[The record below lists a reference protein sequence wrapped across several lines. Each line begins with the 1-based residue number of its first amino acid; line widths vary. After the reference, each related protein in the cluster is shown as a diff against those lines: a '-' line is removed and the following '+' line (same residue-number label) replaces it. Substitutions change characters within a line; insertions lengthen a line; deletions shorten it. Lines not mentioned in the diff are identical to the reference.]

1 MLLIYNDLDIF
12 HPRPPRLIALDIAL
26 DLIAWPGVYL
36 ADVLFAISTST
47 ILGGPMRK
55 RSIPV
60 TVLFLLATAL
70 AVAAQQTA
78 SEPAPSASGLY
89 LMADI
94 QVYVSRAPEY
104 EAALKDLITALASS
118 AFPVTFD
125 TYATDDSR
133 YFLIYGLKSF
143 GSVDGLHRAWRDV
156 ASHIGPEKFRALHGR
171 MTAAENS
178 RVLKFWTFRPDI
190 SFLPVPERLKPE
202 EYGYYTWDFVQLH
215 PGKEAEFEA
224 INRDWAALSRA
235 KGARDPFMTYQGGI
249 GTDEPVYAWFEYGKS
264 AADYAQAEEAFWKAM
279 GAEGADL
286 SKRTRALIRRQETKT
301 GRYRPDLSYAPK
313 R

>member
-1 MLLIYNDLDIF
+1 
-12 HPRPPRLIALDIAL
+12 
-26 DLIAWPGVYL
+26 
-36 ADVLFAISTST
+36 
-47 ILGGPMRK
+47 MRK
-55 RSIPV
+55 RSIPL
-60 TVLFLLATAL
+60 TVLFLLAIAMP
-70 AVAAQQTA
+70 AAAQQTA
-78 SEPAPSASGLY
+78 AEPGPAASGLY

-94 QVYVSRAPEY
+94 QVDVSRGPEY
-104 EAALKDLITALASS
+104 EAALKDLIAALGAN

-133 YFLIYGLKSF
+133 YFIIYGLENF
-143 GSVDGLHRAWRDV
+143 GSVDGLHQAWREV
-156 ASHIGPEKFRALHGR
+156 PSRIGPEKFRALHGR
-171 MTAAENS
+171 MTAAESS

-202 EYGYYTWDFVQLH
+202 EYGYYTWDFVWPV
-215 PGKEAEFEA
+215 PGKESEFEA
-224 INRDWAALSRA
+224 INREWAALSKA

-264 AADYAQAEEAFWKAM
+264 AADYALAEERFWRAL
-279 GAEGADL
+279 GSEGAGL

>member
-1 MLLIYNDLDIF
+1 
-12 HPRPPRLIALDIAL
+12 
-26 DLIAWPGVYL
+26 
-36 ADVLFAISTST
+36 
-47 ILGGPMRK
+47 
-55 RSIPV
+55 
-60 TVLFLLATAL
+60 
-70 AVAAQQTA
+70 
-78 SEPAPSASGLY
+78 
-89 LMADI
+89 
-94 QVYVSRAPEY
+94 
-104 EAALKDLITALASS
+104 
-118 AFPVTFD
+118 
-125 TYATDDSR
+125 
-133 YFLIYGLKSF
+133 
-143 GSVDGLHRAWRDV
+143 
-156 ASHIGPEKFRALHGR
+156 
-171 MTAAENS
+171 MTAVENS

-224 INRDWAALSRA
+224 INREWAALSRA

-264 AADYAQAEEAFWKAM
+264 ASDYALAEEGFWKAL
-279 GAEGADL
+279 GAEGAAL